1 MYAAS
6 RPYQSAHSKW
16 FAKKERERRKSF
28 IRMSITLSAKA
39 LEVVDYV
46 RDVQESSASHA
57 IDHLILKT
65 ELQEPRI
72 KWVDGLPMAD
82 VEDDGPLLT
91 TEDVLRLQEEEDVFP
106 RKIQKPTRRRISIV
120 ISPEAMT
127 LAKRH
132 CEIHEL
138 SLSLAI
144 CKIIEESA

>member
-6 RPYQSAHSKW
+6 RPYQSARSKW

-28 IRMSITLSAKA
+28 VRMSITLSAKA

-57 IDHLILKT
+57 IDDLILKT
-65 ELQEPRI
+65 EPQEPRV

-91 TEDVLRLQEEEDVFP
+91 TEDVLRLQEEEDMFP
-106 RKIQKPTRRRISIV
+106 RKIQKPTPRRVSIA
-120 ISPEAMT
+120 ISPEAM
-127 LAKRH
+127 AIVKRLCDQH
-132 CEIHEL
+132 NI
-138 SLSLAI
+138 SMSSAI
-144 CKIIEESA
+144 SRIIEELA

>member
-65 ELQEPRI
+65 EPQEPRI

-82 VEDDGPLLT
+82 VKDDGPHLT

-106 RKIQKPTRRRISIV
+106 RKIQKPTPRRTSIA
-120 ISPEAMT
+120 ISPEAV
-127 LAKRH
+127 AIVKRQ
-132 CEIHEL
+132 CEVHEL
-138 SLSLAI
+138 SPNLAI
-144 CKIIEESA
+144 CKIIEESP